1 MISIN
6 KQEAEMVRKHCP
18 ENHIRRTCK
27 QKSKRHH
34 YHMSEDLAGV
44 QLVATMRGTT
54 VDQLIRM

>member
-1 MISIN
+1 MISIS

-44 QLVATMRGTT
+44 QLIAAMRGTT
-54 VDQLIRM
+54 VDKLIRM

>member
-6 KQEAEMVRKHCP
+6 KQEAEMVRKYCP

-44 QLVATMRGTT
+44 QLVAVMRGTT
-54 VDQLIRM
+54 VDELIRM

>member
-44 QLVATMRGTT
+44 QLVAMMRGTT

>member
-44 QLVATMRGTT
+44 QLVAAMRGTT
-54 VDQLIRM
+54 VDKLIRM